1 MRAMTLKTCL
11 RCDWQGETHEPKCPN
26 CGVPL
31 YILGASS
38 SGGAGKPVGS
48 HPEERSREAESREV
62 MGPPDAA
69 SAWPEPS
76 SSPTDAVSSS
86 IRSAPSAV
94 QASWWSSW
102 RSGTNASAK
111 LALAA
116 AAVVVVAVVGN
127 NLLPARGGLAGGG
140 PAVSPSSSAAPRPSP
155 SPTPAGVG
163 PITSAP
169 IGWQSLNVDGVPFS
183 FRVTTGGWERFGG
196 ISINKSIE
204 GPQGA
209 EAMIF
214 WTGFPDGE
222 YADPCDNLLHPLGGP
237 LGPSAA
243 DLAAAVAK
251 APGTE
256 LVAGPSDVTV
266 GGRPAKHVVLTVRKD
281 LRCDP
286 GFFYTWED
294 VEAGALWPYT
304 VAGVTIDVWIVDVR
318 GTRLF
323 IEAETTRQAGPELER
338 EVQQVVGSIRFDRT
352 LSVDHVLDLDTGA
365 MTPLPESILG
375 TEDGATQ
382 YAASP
387 DGSTFAYVAPGEDG
401 TNQIFVADFSGSEG
415 RQVTHH
421 PMGAAWPAWSPDGTK
436 IAFTGGSGDLFDIF
450 VLDVA
455 SGDSTQIVGV
465 MSTGGGVQFTP
476 DGSSIVYTGG
486 TFQVPE
492 LRAVPVVGGEST
504 ILFGR
509 GNGGMVDAAGGAMSP
524 DGSLMTMMGSA
535 GDGGAFRFLARADG
549 TGLRQIVGRG
559 SFPAGTWSPDGSRIV
574 CSDGDVGIIVIDIA
588 TGEDA
593 LVAEGEA
600 AIWLDDHT
608 LLIDL

>member
-1 MRAMTLKTCL
+1 
-11 RCDWQGETHEPKCPN
+11 
-26 CGVPL
+26 
-31 YILGASS
+31 
-38 SGGAGKPVGS
+38 
-48 HPEERSREAESREV
+48 
-62 MGPPDAA
+62 
-69 SAWPEPS
+69 
-76 SSPTDAVSSS
+76 
-86 IRSAPSAV
+86 
-94 QASWWSSW
+94 
-102 RSGTNASAK
+102 
-111 LALAA
+111 
-116 AAVVVVAVVGN
+116 VVVVAVVAN
-127 NLLPARGGLAGGG
+127 NLLPARGGVAENG
-140 PAVSPSSSAAPRPSP
+140 PAASPSPSPSATPRPSP
-155 SPTPAGVG
+155 PPTPAGVG

-214 WTGFPDGE
+214 WTSFPDGVH
-222 YADPCDNLLHPLGGP
+222 ADPCDNLLHPLGGP

-243 DLAAAVAK
+243 DLAAAVAA

-256 LVAGPSDVTV
+256 LVAGPSDATL
-266 GGRPAKHVVLTVRKD
+266 GGRAAKHVVLIVRKD

-304 VAGVTIDVWIVDVR
+304 VVGVTIDVWIVDVG

-338 EVQQVVGSIRFDRT
+338 EVQQIVGSIRFDRT
-352 LSVDHVLDLDTGA
+352 PSVDYVLDLDTGA

-375 TEDGATQ
+375 ADEGATQ

-387 DGSTFAYVAPGEDG
+387 DGSTLAYVGPGEDG
-401 TNQIFVADFSGSEG
+401 TNQIFVADLDGSGL
-415 RQVTHH
+415 RQVTHD
-421 PMGAAWPAWSPDGTK
+421 PVGAAWPAWSPDGTT
-436 IAFTGGSGDLFDIF
+436 IAYTGGSGDLFDIF

-455 SGDSTQIVGV
+455 SGDSTQIAGV

-486 TFQVPE
+486 TFQIPE
-492 LRAVPVVGGEST
+492 LRTVPVVGGEST

-509 GNGGMVDAAGGAMSP
+509 GNGGMVDAAGGALSP

-535 GDGGAFRFLARADG
+535 GDGGAFRFVARADG

-559 SFPAGTWSPDGSRIV
+559 SNPAGTWSPDGSRIV
-574 CSDGDVGIIVIDIA
+574 CSDGGVGIIVIDIA
-588 TGEDA
+588 TDEVSN
-593 LVAEGEA
+593 VADGSG

-608 LLIDL
+608 LLIDV